1 MSTVERAGWYLWIFA
16 KPITKRLSC
25 ISSRSAAAAPA
36 SQLHVSLVSRL
47 SFVILLNDA
56 FPLKPSN
63 KAQCRIKQ
71 HYACPISCCMS
82 IQAFLW
88 VVFISFSLFMDL
100 WHDWCTLKP
109 LQRRRVY
116 MRTHTQA
123 RLWNFLYNTSDQ
135 IRPIALERCL
145 AESHCI
151 YWCSQIEFE
160 VSKHICCVYWKSR
173 GIGKWGDTLKI
184 VLHPLWRKKNC

>member
-1 MSTVERAGWYLWIFA
+1 MLGGICGFLPS
-16 KPITKRLSC
+16 LSQRDWAVLAVGVLPQLLPC
-25 ISSRSAAAAPA
+25 
-36 SQLHVSLVSRL
+36 SQLHVSLVPRL

-71 HYACPISCCMS
+71 LYACPISCCMS

-88 VVFISFSLFMDL
+88 VVFISFSGFVVRLMYSETTSKTEGL
-100 WHDWCTLKP
+100 HA
-109 LQRRRVY
+109 
-116 MRTHTQA
+116 HTRA
-123 RLWNFLYNTSDQ
+123 PLWNFLYNTSDQ

-160 VSKHICCVYWKSR
+160 VSKHICCVY
-173 GIGKWGDTLKI
+173 IGTAGE
-184 VLHPLWRKKNC
+184 